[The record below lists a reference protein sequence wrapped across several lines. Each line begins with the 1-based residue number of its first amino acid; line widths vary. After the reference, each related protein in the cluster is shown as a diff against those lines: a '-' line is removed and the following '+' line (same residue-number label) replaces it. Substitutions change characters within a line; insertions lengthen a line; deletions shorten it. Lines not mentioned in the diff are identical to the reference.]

1 MYHNSD
7 VIIIEINLNKDSE
20 SASTLDNFLSMQHDA
35 IDWKKLSTASN
46 NGLFHLKSMQDRVLT
61 RAQKCLSV
69 GENTHLFLGIRKEN
83 LSYLGKAFL
92 IRKISKF
99 QRSSRGIFKIMEKQ
113 SVFQGMKFPRGDL
126 NLNQLSGKDVLDTGQ
141 E

>member
-1 MYHNSD
+1 M
-7 VIIIEINLNKDSE
+7 
-20 SASTLDNFLSMQHDA
+20 SA
-35 IDWKKLSTASN
+35 
-46 NGLFHLKSMQDRVLT
+46 
-61 RAQKCLSV
+61 V

-99 QRSSRGIFKIMEKQ
+99 QRSSTPGSSRGIFKIMEKQ

>member
-1 MYHNSD
+1 M
-7 VIIIEINLNKDSE
+7 
-20 SASTLDNFLSMQHDA
+20 SA
-35 IDWKKLSTASN
+35 
-46 NGLFHLKSMQDRVLT
+46 
-61 RAQKCLSV
+61 V

-99 QRSSRGIFKIMEKQ
+99 QRSSRSIFKIMEKQ